1 MDICT
6 LGDVEITGPIIAA
19 IAIGGGFTLAF
30 VSIVGGIVKGMSDTK
45 QREQT
50 KREIAAYVA
59 EGSIS
64 PSDAKD
70 LIATGQRPWHA
81 DRKG

>member
-1 MDICT
+1 MDISM
-6 LGDVEITGPIIAA
+6 LGGVEINGPIIAA

-30 VSIVGGIVKGMSDTK
+30 VSIVGGIIKGMSDTK
-45 QREQT
+45 HREQT

-64 PSDAKD
+64 PADAKE
-70 LIATGQRPWHA
+70 LIATGERPWHA
-81 DRKG
+81 DRKC